1 MFTTPHMTC
10 SDHNLLLACLVVNR
24 EHIASTSTTLQELA
38 DIQTTAHTE
47 HTKQSNQVAKQL
59 KALQTDIARSNAV
72 HANSHTAV
80 LNDLTSIQSDIDSI
94 RANIQQQHDTY
105 TQQAVTTASSVEHA
119 LSLKAD
125 VTMCDTLWTD
135 VTNELNCKVRS
146 CPDCVCKQLEIVSY
160 VQSHCKNTFQG
171 HCLHLS

>member
-1 MFTTPHMTC
+1 MFTTHHMTC
-10 SDHNLLLACLVVNR
+10 SDRNLLLACVVMNR
-24 EHIASTSTTLQELA
+24 EYIATTNTTLQELA

-59 KALQTDIARSNAV
+59 KALQTDIARSNAA

-80 LNDLTSIQSDIDSI
+80 LKDLTVIQSDIDST
-94 RANIQQQHDTY
+94 RANIQQQHVTY
-105 TQQAVTTASSVEHA
+105 TQQAATTASSIKHA

-125 VTMCDTLWTD
+125 VTMCDALWND

-146 CPDCVCKQLEIVSY
+146 CPDCV
-160 VQSHCKNTFQG
+160 
-171 HCLHLS
+171 